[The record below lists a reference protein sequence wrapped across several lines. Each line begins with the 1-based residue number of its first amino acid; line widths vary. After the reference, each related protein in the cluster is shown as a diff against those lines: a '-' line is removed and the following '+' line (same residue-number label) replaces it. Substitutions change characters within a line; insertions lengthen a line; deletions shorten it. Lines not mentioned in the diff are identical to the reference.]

1 MFFITMGFSELG
13 MSFASQVESIE
24 GFQVVVVFLALPLS
38 FLSGALFPVTSLP
51 GWMKALVDINPLT
64 YAVDALRYAFTGL
77 HAYPLTLDLGVVVG
91 FFILMTIIGTL
102 LFRDV
107 H

>member
-1 MFFITMGFSELG
+1 
-13 MSFASQVESIE
+13 
-24 GFQVVVVFLALPLS
+24 LPLS

-51 GWMKALVDINPLT
+51 GWMEVLVDINPLT
-64 YAVDALRYAFTGL
+64 YAVDVLRFAFTGL
-77 HAYPLTLDLGVVVG
+77 HAFPLTLDLGVIVG
-91 FFILMTIIGTL
+91 FFILMTIIGTS

>member
-1 MFFITMGFSELG
+1 
-13 MSFASQVESIE
+13 
-24 GFQVVVVFLALPLS
+24 
-38 FLSGALFPVTSLP
+38 
-51 GWMKALVDINPLT
+51 MKALVDLNPLT

-77 HAYPLTLDLGVVVG
+77 HAYPLTLDFGVVVG